1 MKRQTFYAHERDV
14 STGKARACPMQG
26 YHRQINGVSVYV
38 AKYAGVW
45 RAYDEDSGRWLVQE
59 KTMKAAIEAAERS
72 IARADA
78 VCYFTS
84 ATYKGYCRE
93 FLKLR
98 KETTNGLL

>member
-1 MKRQTFYAHERDV
+1 MKQVPFYAWEQDV
-14 STGKARACPMQG
+14 SSGKHYARLMQG

-78 VCYFTS
+78 VGCFTS

-98 KETTNGLL
+98 REATNGLL

>member
-1 MKRQTFYAHERDV
+1 MKLQTFYVHETYNHGRV
-14 STGKARACPMQG
+14 AKAKPMQG

-59 KTMKAAIEAAERS
+59 KTMKGAIASAEKY

-78 VCYFTS
+78 AGCFTS
-84 ATYKGYCRE
+84 EKYKGYCKE
-93 FLKLR
+93 FLDLR
-98 KETTNGLL
+98 RKAQ